1 MLTELGCHS
10 GSETC
15 SGQSAAAD
23 DDLSNVPIAGGG
35 ASWTAGGAADAG
47 SGHAGRSARILL
59 SALRKRRERS
69 KEKPLLTNKN
79 TKALCLSLFLI
90 EVICSFSSQTHCET
104 NSHQQF
110 VWFVSSTHKTRT
122 DSTEPCSKGRLEAC

>member
-59 SALRKRRERS
+59 SALRDRGAFQGETTADQQEHKG
-69 KEKPLLTNKN
+69 
-79 TKALCLSLFLI
+79 SL
-90 EVICSFSSQTHCET
+90 SFSIS
-104 NSHQQF
+104 
-110 VWFVSSTHKTRT
+110 
-122 DSTEPCSKGRLEAC
+122 D

>member
-23 DDLSNVPIAGGG
+23 DDLSNVPIVGGG

-47 SGHAGRSARILL
+47 SGHAGRSARILRDRG
-59 SALRKRRERS
+59 AFQGETTADQQEHKG
-69 KEKPLLTNKN
+69 
-79 TKALCLSLFLI
+79 SL
-90 EVICSFSSQTHCET
+90 SFSIS
-104 NSHQQF
+104 
-110 VWFVSSTHKTRT
+110 
-122 DSTEPCSKGRLEAC
+122 D

>member
-59 SALRKRRERS
+59 SALRKRQGS
-69 KEKPLLTNKN
+69 VPPSTAAADW
-79 TKALCLSLFLI
+79 TQTCVYLC
-90 EVICSFSSQTHCET
+90 VC
-104 NSHQQF
+104 
-110 VWFVSSTHKTRT
+110 V
-122 DSTEPCSKGRLEAC
+122 